1 MTDQPCECWPA
12 HHRPGCKHRSHQPS
26 TPAPS
31 GAYSVECWR
40 CGARTDTTH
49 DAHCP
54 DRPAPSGGGT
64 PTAVEAL
71 ERLLETAVEN
81 DDHEGYSAGY
91 IFGLETAIAA
101 LVQDKAPIDVD
112 RLNREHPLD

>member
-71 ERLLETAVEN
+71 LARAE
-81 DDHEGYSAGY
+81 AGAGAWGTCSGEWLR
-91 IFGLETAIAA
+91 IEDLRAA
-101 LVQDKAPIDVD
+101 LAQDKGEA
-112 RLNREHPLD
+112 